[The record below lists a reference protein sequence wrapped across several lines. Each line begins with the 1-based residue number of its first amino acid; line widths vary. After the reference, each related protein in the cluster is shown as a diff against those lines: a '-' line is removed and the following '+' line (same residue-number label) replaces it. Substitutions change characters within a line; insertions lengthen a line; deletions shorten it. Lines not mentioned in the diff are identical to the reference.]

1 MADKNER
8 LGKGLSALFG
18 EKGVDV
24 PPIGLKDSPLTEL
37 EISKINVNPYQPRE
51 EFDSL
56 KLKELSDSIKEKGV
70 LQPITVKNS
79 NKEGIFDLIS
89 GERRLRAAQM
99 AGLKT
104 IPAFIYTREY
114 KDERAEMLELALIEN
129 IQREDLN
136 PMELSNSFLRLIDEI
151 GLTQEEVAKK
161 VSKDRSTVANF
172 LRLQRLPDEI
182 KNSLRKND
190 ITEAHARMILRL
202 EDRKEQL
209 DLWNRIVSEKLSVRK
224 LEDITRSSAKP
235 KKKKS
240 SAGSQK
246 WDPYLEKL
254 EDRMRNFF
262 GTRVKIVSKTN
273 SSGHIIIEFYSN
285 DDLDR
290 IIEKCE

>member
-24 PPIGLKDSPLTEL
+24 PPIGSKGSPLTEL
-37 EISKINVNPYQPRE
+37 EISKINVNPYQPRK
-51 EFDSL
+51 EFNSV

-79 NKEGIFDLIS
+79 SKEGTFDLIS
-89 GERRLRAAQM
+89 GERRLRATQM

-104 IPAFIYTREY
+104 IPTFIYTREY
-114 KDERAEMLELALIEN
+114 KDERSEMLELALIEN

-136 PMELSNSFLRLIDEI
+136 PMELSNSFLRLVDEI

-182 KNSLRKND
+182 KDSLRKND

-209 DLWNRIVSEKLSVRK
+209 GLWNRIVSEKLSVRK

-240 SAGSQK
+240 SAGQK

-254 EDRMRNFF
+254 EDRMRSFF